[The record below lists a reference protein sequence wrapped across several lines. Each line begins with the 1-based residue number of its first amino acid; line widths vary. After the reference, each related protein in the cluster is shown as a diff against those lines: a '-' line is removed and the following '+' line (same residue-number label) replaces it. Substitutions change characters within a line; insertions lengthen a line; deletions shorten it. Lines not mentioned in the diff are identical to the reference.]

1 MTCMGKAKLVLKQK
15 LVFNVGAIVEQT
27 IWQLPVRTIK
37 RAHGLKY
44 SLFYGYDG
52 QRIIGYDNEHG
63 KGDHRH
69 YREHEEPYSFT
80 TVEQLMAD
88 FSNDIKKERGD
99 HEK

>member
-1 MTCMGKAKLVLKQK
+1 MVYMSKAKLILKQK
-15 LVFNVGAIVEQT
+15 LVFIDGAIVEQT
-27 IWQLPVRTIK
+27 IWQLPVRTIE

-44 SLFYGYDG
+44 SLFYGHNL

-69 YREHEEPYSFT
+69 YREREEEYQFT

-88 FSNDIKKERGD
+88 FTTDVKKERGD

>member
-1 MTCMGKAKLVLKQK
+1 MVYMRKAKLILKQK
-15 LVFNVGAIVEQT
+15 LVFTDGAIVEQT
-27 IWQLPVRTIK
+27 IWQLPVRTIE

-44 SLFYGYDG
+44 SLFYGRDG
-52 QRIIGYDNEHG
+52 NRMIGYDNEHG

-69 YREHEEPYSFT
+69 YREEEEEYQFT

-88 FSNDIKKERGD
+88 FMTDVKKERGD